1 MKHQVQEMELK
12 WDEAENKH
20 TKLMAELEEKKTQK
34 YMDLMEADSK
44 VQKNFDY
51 NEWRAEI
58 SRL

>member
-44 VQKNFDY
+44 VKKIFDY
-51 NEWRAEI
+51 K
-58 SRL
+58 L